1 VIWFNVLAKYN
12 IGYITKKINPRRDYW
27 HNICFE
33 VGGKMKTLIL
43 ILLFLFAATLSHAQV
58 YKWVDEKGVVH
69 FTDDITQIPEEH
81 RRAIEKRE
89 VNEEKSETKEEGQA
103 PQKKQA
109 DSYKDRLGRGEEYW
123 KGRVEESRK
132 KLQSLQEKVESLRL
146 KYNELT
152 EKFNTSKSSAER
164 AVIRNEREQIKNQM
178 DEFRV
183 QIGEAKEMLEKKI
196 PEEASLYRAK
206 PEWVK
211 P

>member
-1 VIWFNVLAKYN
+1 
-12 IGYITKKINPRRDYW
+12 
-27 HNICFE
+27 
-33 VGGKMKTLIL
+33 MKTLTL
-43 ILLFLFAATLSHAQV
+43 ILLFLFTATLSYAQV
-58 YKWVDEKGVVH
+58 YKWVDEKGIVH
-69 FTDDITQIPEEH
+69 FTDDITRIPERH
-81 RRAIEKRE
+81 RRTLEE
-89 VNEEKSETKEEGQA
+89 VEVKEQKIETKEEGEA

-152 EKFNTSKSSAER
+152 EKFNTSKSSVER
-164 AVIRNEREQIKNQM
+164 AMIRNDREQIKNQM
-178 DEFRV
+178 DELRV

-206 PEWVK
+206 PEWIK

>member
-1 VIWFNVLAKYN
+1 
-12 IGYITKKINPRRDYW
+12 
-27 HNICFE
+27 
-33 VGGKMKTLIL
+33 MKTLTL
-43 ILLFLFAATLSHAQV
+43 ILLFLFTATLSYAQV
-58 YKWVDEKGVVH
+58 YKWVDEKGIVH
-69 FTDDITQIPEEH
+69 FTDDITQIPERY
-81 RRAIEKRE
+81 RRTLEE
-89 VNEEKSETKEEGQA
+89 VEVKEEKVETKEEGEA

-152 EKFNTSKSSAER
+152 EKFNTSRSSSER
-164 AVIRNEREQIKNQM
+164 AMIRNDREQIKNQM
-178 DEFRV
+178 DELRV

-206 PEWVK
+206 PEWIK

>member
-1 VIWFNVLAKYN
+1 
-12 IGYITKKINPRRDYW
+12 
-27 HNICFE
+27 
-33 VGGKMKTLIL
+33 MKTLTL
-43 ILLFLFAATLSHAQV
+43 ILLFLFTATLSYAQV
-58 YKWVDEKGVVH
+58 YKWVDEKGIVH
-69 FTDDITQIPEEH
+69 FTDDITQIPERY
-81 RRAIEKRE
+81 RRTLEE
-89 VNEEKSETKEEGQA
+89 VEVKEEKVETKEEGEA

-152 EKFNTSKSSAER
+152 EKFNTSKSSVER
-164 AVIRNEREQIKNQM
+164 TMIRNDREQIKNQM
-178 DEFRV
+178 DELRV

-206 PEWVK
+206 PEWIK

>member
-1 VIWFNVLAKYN
+1 
-12 IGYITKKINPRRDYW
+12 
-27 HNICFE
+27 
-33 VGGKMKTLIL
+33 MKTLTL
-43 ILLFLFAATLSHAQV
+43 ILFFLFTVTLSYAQV

-69 FTDDITQIPEEH
+69 FTDDITQIPEKH
-81 RRAIEKRE
+81 RKAMEERE
-89 VNEEKSETKEEGQA
+89 VKEEKVETKQEGEA

-123 KGRVEESRK
+123 RGRVEETRK

-146 KYNELT
+146 KYNDLT

-164 AVIRNEREQIKNQM
+164 AMIRNEREQIKNQM
-178 DEFRV
+178 DELRV
-183 QIGEAKEMLEKKI
+183 QIGETKEMLERKI

>member
-1 VIWFNVLAKYN
+1 
-12 IGYITKKINPRRDYW
+12 
-27 HNICFE
+27 
-33 VGGKMKTLIL
+33 MKTLTL
-43 ILLFLFAATLSHAQV
+43 ILLFLFTATLSYAQV
-58 YKWVDEKGVVH
+58 YKWVDEKGIVH
-69 FTDDITQIPEEH
+69 FTDDITQIPEKY
-81 RRAIEKRE
+81 RRTVQE
-89 VNEEKSETKEEGQA
+89 VEVKEEKIETKEEGEA

-164 AVIRNEREQIKNQM
+164 AMIRNDREQIKNQM
-178 DEFRV
+178 DELRV

-206 PEWVK
+206 PEWIK

>member
-1 VIWFNVLAKYN
+1 
-12 IGYITKKINPRRDYW
+12 
-27 HNICFE
+27 
-33 VGGKMKTLIL
+33 MKTLTF
-43 ILLFLFAATLSHAQV
+43 ILLFVLTATLSYAQV
-58 YKWVDEKGVVH
+58 YKWVDEKGIVH
-69 FTDDITQIPEEH
+69 FTDDMTQIPEKY
-81 RRAIEKRE
+81 RRATEERE
-89 VNEEKSETKEEGQA
+89 ATEEKVETKEEGEA

-109 DSYKDRLGRGEEYW
+109 DDYKDRLGRGEEYW

-146 KYNELT
+146 KYNDLT

-164 AVIRNEREQIKNQM
+164 ALIRNDREQIKNQM
-178 DEFRV
+178 DELRV
-183 QIGEAKEMLEKKI
+183 QIGETKEMLERKI

>member
-1 VIWFNVLAKYN
+1 
-12 IGYITKKINPRRDYW
+12 
-27 HNICFE
+27 
-33 VGGKMKTLIL
+33 MKTLTL
-43 ILLFLFAATLSHAQV
+43 ILLFLFTATLSYAQV
-58 YKWVDEKGVVH
+58 YKWVDEKGIVH
-69 FTDDITQIPEEH
+69 FTDDITQIPEKY
-81 RRAIEKRE
+81 RRAIQEVEVIQEKI
-89 VNEEKSETKEEGQA
+89 ETKEEGEA

-109 DSYKDRLGRGEEYW
+109 DSYKDRSGRGEEYW

-152 EKFNTSKSSAER
+152 EKFNTSKSSVER
-164 AVIRNEREQIKNQM
+164 AMIRNDREQIKNQM
-178 DEFRV
+178 DELRV

-206 PEWVK
+206 PEWIK